1 MLNPVQFWLEKKLC
15 QGEKSIIQFS
25 CMSSRNHNQ
34 RFIDYSPGRARKRAE
49 DGSTGLKEL
58 ADEVNG
64 EGGYVLDDNVSFQST
79 ELFSDCPELSALSRL
94 CGPDT
99 RLTQVEEETASNSHL
114 DGLAG
119 LNLTSL

>member
-1 MLNPVQFWLEKKLC
+1 MTGGK
-15 QGEKSIIQFS
+15 KSIIQFS

-79 ELFSDCPELSALSRL
+79 ELFSDSSRVVCSFEALW
-94 CGPDT
+94 T
-99 RLTQVEEETASNSHL
+99 RYSTYTGRGGNRQQ
-114 DGLAG
+114 
-119 LNLTSL
+119 